1 MTPTGA
7 QTTDYPHVDL
17 TGKIIKCCME
27 AHNFLGPGLPE
38 ITYHKAVLK
47 EMAWAGGPF
56 QSEREVAV
64 RYKDGE
70 ALGVFRPDVIAASK
84 VIVEFKALAG
94 LTDDHISQVL
104 TYLKITNLQIGL
116 LINFGE
122 QKLAMRRLINKHFD
136 PTLPANLTP

>member
-1 MTPTGA
+1 MTPSDISNTA
-7 QTTDYPHVDL
+7 YPHAEL

-47 EMAWAGGPF
+47 ELAWAAVPF

-64 RYKDGE
+64 HYKDGE
-70 ALGVFRPDVIAASK
+70 VLDVFRPDVIVEGK

-104 TYLKITNLQIGL
+104 TYLKVTNVQIGL

-122 QKLAMRRLINKHFD
+122 QKLVMRRLINKHFD
-136 PTLPANLTP
+136 PTLPANLIP